1 MYLRVSGISPCEYIC
16 PSNVLFQWIVKKNCK
31 IQRDLCAFRVAI
43 ESVSA
48 IGRSV
53 GRCRSTSHCRKIA
66 HSSSRNQRWNCFRLI
81 RNCSK
86 NIDRYPSHVVD
97 VVGFDVVVECLH
109 YFHYSKVV
117 FHTKAAPSNVDV
129 ECASSVVAQRSNISH
144 SHNICFCSASVF
156 FPPISLRIWFGFCSQ
171 WIACIHFVRQSFSTN
186 ATNKKFSKYS
196 RCMAMQNSCT
206 Q

>member
-1 MYLRVSGISPCEYIC
+1 MRISSRNRVSFSH
-16 PSNVLFQWIVKKNCK
+16 
-31 IQRDLCAFRVAI
+31 
-43 ESVSA
+43 
-48 IGRSV
+48 RSV

-156 FPPISLRIWFGFCSQ
+156 FPPFHFAFGSAFVHNESHVFILCGNRFPQMLRIKSFRNTRAAWQCKTH
-171 WIACIHFVRQSFSTN
+171 AHNRQ
-186 ATNKKFSKYS
+186 
-196 RCMAMQNSCT
+196 
-206 Q
+206 